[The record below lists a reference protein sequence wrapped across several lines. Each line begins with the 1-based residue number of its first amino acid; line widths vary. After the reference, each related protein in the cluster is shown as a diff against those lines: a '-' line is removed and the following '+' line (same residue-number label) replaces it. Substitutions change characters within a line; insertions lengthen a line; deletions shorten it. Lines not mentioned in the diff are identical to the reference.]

1 MSTLKREI
9 KQRKEFRSRE
19 EEAFLNVMRTSD
31 HLSIEYARLLRGYG
45 LSQPQYNILRI
56 LRGAGVPLPC
66 LEVADRMITVVPAI
80 TRLMDQLEK
89 RDFVQRTRSDED
101 RRVVHA
107 SITKAG
113 LTALDE
119 LDGQVDNLDQ
129 SLLSHMTKAELKQLT
144 KLLEKARDRCSG

>member
-1 MSTLKREI
+1 MNLKAEI

-19 EEAFLNVMRTSD
+19 EEALLNVLRTGD
-31 HLSIEYARLLRGYG
+31 QLSIQYARLMREHD

-56 LRGAGVPLPC
+56 LRGAGEPLPC

-89 RDFVQRTRSDED
+89 NEWVQRTRSEED

-107 SITKAG
+107 AITKRG
-113 LTALDE
+113 LKVLSDLD
-119 LDGQVDNLDQ
+119 DQVDSLDR
-129 SLLSHMTKAELKQLT
+129 SLLSHLTKTELKQLS
-144 KLLEKARDRCSG
+144 KLLTKARERCNV